1 MYDSQELHRKR
12 FCSITAATIASTATF
27 YVRFES
33 PKKSRNLII
42 KIPSAFSLPR
52 KISLGS
58 TLGKSFG
65 GGKLIKVGSFKT

>member
-1 MYDSQELHRKR
+1 MYDSRDLHRKR
-12 FCSITAATIASTATF
+12 FCSITAASIASTATF

-33 PKKSRNLII
+33 PKKSRNLQA

>member
-1 MYDSQELHRKR
+1 MYDSRDLHRKR
-12 FCSITAATIASTATF
+12 FCSITAASIASTATF

-33 PKKSRNLII
+33 PKKSRNLQA

-65 GGKLIKVGSFKT
+65 GGKLIKVGSFNT